1 MNMHGIKPFFCFIL
15 ILLSSCKKEPGH
27 TGSLFEKRAVDLHP
41 SPLPLSPAE
50 SIKKIQLPPG
60 YSVELVAAE
69 PLIRDPVGMA
79 WDGNGNL
86 YVVEMSTFMMDAR
99 ATDQYKPYNR
109 IVRLVD
115 TDWDG
120 RMDRSTI
127 FIDSLVLPRVVLPV
141 RDELIVGVTNVQH
154 LYAYIDTNDDGRA
167 DQKRLVFKNDAI
179 DSRNMEH
186 QNGGLIWNLDNWI
199 YPSRDNLRFKYKEGR
214 LIADTLIDNMIGQ
227 WGMTSDNYGRL
238 FYSEAGPGLPV
249 VQFNQ
254 MPAYG
259 SLNFSDQYPADFAVP
274 WPIMST
280 VDAQGGPQ
288 VLRPSD
294 STLNQFTSGCGQSIF
309 RGDRM
314 PEDMQGDYF
323 IAEPVARVIKRGK
336 VIDRDGKR
344 MVENVYQGQDWL
356 ASADFN
362 FRPVNTYTGPDGCFY
377 IVDMYR
383 GIIQEGEFAEEDSW
397 LNRKIKAL
405 GLEKN
410 KGYGRIY
417 RVVHRDYRRDAEKP
431 RLLEKSA
438 MDLLPYLGHPNG
450 WWRDQAQQLL
460 VLKQDKSIYEPLLQ
474 MVRNAPGALIRDKAL
489 ARIHALWT
497 LDGLG
502 LAHTGILSEALK
514 DEHAQVRK
522 AAVWIGEAWIR
533 QNDTAFINRLGLL
546 KDDPSPDVRIQL
558 YLSLRTSKNKKA
570 ESIVR
575 DILRENPDN
584 EMIRYSHSVFEESY
598 ARAEAEKA
606 RISRLSPAE
615 KQLIA
620 LGATRYKQLCSTC
633 HGMDGKGI
641 SIGGAPRIAPPLAG
655 SPRVRGDK
663 IMLIQILLYG
673 LKGPVDNISYPGS
686 MLPYKQQDD
695 EWIASVLSYIRN
707 SADLGNASSIVTREE
722 VEDIRATAAI
732 EDGHIPD
739 LRMLEIY
746 KLGRG
751 EAQNWSKGKP
761 GSGGQRWGGHFR
773 SMKDSTG
780 RN

>member
-1 MNMHGIKPFFCFIL
+1 MYRIKPFICLIL
-15 ILLSSCKKEPGH
+15 ILLSACKEEPAY
-27 TGSLFEKRAVDLHP
+27 LEAPFEKWVVDLRP
-41 SPLPLSPAE
+41 SPAPLSPEE

-60 YSVELVAAE
+60 YAVELVAAE

-86 YVVEMSTFMMDAR
+86 YVVEMSTFMMDAK
-99 ATDQYKPYNR
+99 ATDQYMPYNR
-109 IVRLVD
+109 IVKLVD

-120 RMDRSTI
+120 RMDKSTV

-141 RDELIVGVTNVQH
+141 GDELIVGITNVQH
-154 LYAYIDTNDDGRA
+154 LYAYKDTNEDGKA
-167 DQKRLVFKNDAI
+167 DQKRLVFENAAI

-199 YPSRDNLRFKYKEGR
+199 YPSRDNLRFKYKNGR

-227 WGMTSDNYGRL
+227 WGMTSDHYGRL

-259 SLNFSDQYPADFAVP
+259 SLNFSDQYPQDFAVP

-280 VDAQGGPQ
+280 VDAQGGPL
-288 VLRPSD
+288 VLRPAD

-309 RGDRM
+309 RGDRL

-323 IAEPVARVIKRGK
+323 IAEPVARIIKRGK
-336 VIDRDGKR
+336 VIDRNGKR
-344 MVENVYQGQDWL
+344 YVENVYHDKDWL

-405 GLEKN
+405 SLEKN

-417 RVVHRDYRRDAEKP
+417 RVVHQDYKRDAEIP
-431 RLLEKSA
+431 RLLNKTASE
-438 MDLLPYLGHPNG
+438 LLPYLGHSNG

-460 VLKQDKSIYEPLLQ
+460 ILKQDKSVAGPLKQ
-474 MVRNAPGALIRDKAL
+474 MVMNTPGALIQNNAL

-497 LDGLG
+497 LEGLDLVQAG
-502 LAHTGILSEALK
+502 LLAEAMK
-514 DEHAQVRK
+514 DDHAQVRK
-522 AAVWIGEAWIR
+522 AAVWIGEKWIR
-533 QNDTAFINRLGLL
+533 QNDTAFINLL
-546 KDDPSPDVRIQL
+546 KTMQDDLSPDVRIQL
-558 YLSLRTSKNKKA
+558 YLSLRTNKTKEA
-570 ESIVR
+570 MSVVGH
-575 DILRENPDN
+575 ILRNNPDN
-584 EMIRYSHSVFEESY
+584 EMIQYSHTVFEESY

-620 LGATRYKQLCSTC
+620 QGATHFKQLCSTC

-641 SIGGAPRIAPPLAG
+641 SIGSAPSLAPPLAG

-673 LKGPVDNISYPGS
+673 LKGPVDDITYPGV

-707 SADLGNASSIVTREE
+707 SSDLGNASSIVTREE
-722 VEDIRATAAI
+722 VEDIRATASI

-739 LRMLEIY
+739 LRLLEIY

-761 GSGGQRWGGHFR
+761 GSGGNRWGGHFR
-773 SMKDSTG
+773 SMKDSVSK
-780 RN
+780 N